1 MSGGGK
7 ALQSWN
13 LSSLAPFCIILR
25 YVVCSVE
32 KSGTIY
38 LLSVAGMLFCAGRAI
53 LLCFAAMRFTTL
65 PHMCVHCPL
74 STLSSYIAVF
84 FQTVHMY

>member
-32 KSGTIY
+32 KSGSIY

-53 LLCFAAMRFTTL
+53 LLCFAAMRFATL
-65 PHMCVHCPL
+65 PHVCPL
-74 STLSSYIAVF
+74 STVSSYIAVF